1 MTMERTLPADWRRD
15 DAPGAELTNSTLKQ
29 RCAARNLSVQG
40 GRSEMIER
48 LDHHQK
54 VSGTAHRL
62 RSWRNQPSDDFS
74 SKFYVL
80 RYVLNCPEPL
90 RWQRSF
96 LPTELED
103 IYRHSNVVSTRLLT
117 KCNDQN
123 PLCALCF
130 KVVVPTEGH
139 STCCVT
145 CGRTMHTE
153 CVGVAQKARALT
165 KEENC
170 WRCEDK
176 NQWGL
181 RIVKYC
187 EPGQV
192 KYPPVVPGT
201 QAAPQTL
208 PGPGGNTAQQSNERT
223 ESGAVATEDFGSS
236 CGEHSGQ
243 QANNPP
249 SISADPAFRTAASA
263 ATPDPALALTSG
275 TASVEHPVSTTMN
288 ANSSD
293 RDSAELVQDRNHMAK
308 QLAEMRK
315 RAKRKHQKLNKKHKK
330 EIKNLRKKSK
340 RALERL
346 MKRSNELE
354 EKARGLRGE
363 REGCDDA

>member
-1 MTMERTLPADWRRD
+1 MHIDCVD
-15 DAPGAELTNSTLKQ
+15 
-29 RCAARNLSVQG
+29 AAR
-40 GRSEMIER
+40 
-48 LDHHQK
+48 K
-54 VSGTAHRL
+54 VSRL
-62 RSWRNQPSDDFS
+62 
-74 SKFYVL
+74 
-80 RYVLNCPEPL
+80 
-90 RWQRSF
+90 
-96 LPTELED
+96 
-103 IYRHSNVVSTRLLT
+103 
-117 KCNDQN
+117 
-123 PLCALCF
+123 A
-130 KVVVPTEGH
+130 
-139 STCCVT
+139 
-145 CGRTMHTE
+145 M
-153 CVGVAQKARALT
+153 
-165 KEENC
+165 EEQC
-170 WRCEDK
+170 WRCKDETE
-176 NQWGL
+176 WG
-181 RIVKYC
+181 IHKYC

-192 KYPPVVPGT
+192 QYPLVVPVT
-201 QAAPQTL
+201 QAAPQTR
-208 PGPGGNTAQQSNERT
+208 PGPGGDTAEQPNERM

-249 SISADPAFRTAASA
+249 SISADLALRTAASA

-315 RAKRKHQKLNKKHKK
+315 RAKREHQKLNKKHKK

-346 MKRSNELE
+346 MKRSKKLE